1 MRVLHSFKEKRILI
15 KASLSPSK
23 NVYLRIQL
31 MASHLVLGGDI
42 FKPERIGF
50 SEILKRYVLALL
62 HGREKLGFDGDNHIL

>member
-1 MRVLHSFKEKRILI
+1 
-15 KASLSPSK
+15 
-23 NVYLRIQL
+23 

-50 SEILKRYVLALL
+50 SEILLKRYVLALL

>member
-1 MRVLHSFKEKRILI
+1 MLHSFKKKRILI

-31 MASHLVLGGDI
+31 MASHLGLGGDI

-50 SEILKRYVLALL
+50 SEILLKRYVLALL
-62 HGREKLGFDGDNHIL
+62 HAREN

>member
-1 MRVLHSFKEKRILI
+1 
-15 KASLSPSK
+15 
-23 NVYLRIQL
+23 